1 MYKIV
6 DRRLKNGENDMSKKT
21 KRIVFALLVLMIIC
35 LIGIYEVYISYNKIT
50 VSDYNIKSNKINNS
64 VNLVTISDLHD
75 NQLGENNEDLINE
88 INSLSPDII
97 LFVGDGVNSDSKD
110 SKVVTNLMKQL
121 CKNNKVFYSLG
132 NTDIDYIEAGTS
144 DLLKELEDIG
154 VTVLDNEYK
163 DINVNGNNIRIG
175 GMYAYAF
182 GLNDNNDVD
191 KDTMEDGVY
200 DFLNGFQDTDNYK
213 IMMAHR
219 PDSFIFGN
227 ASEIWDVDLVVSGHN
242 HGGQVVLPF
251 FGGLYGGDQGWFPE
265 YDKGLFDLNKIK
277 ILISSGLGSGKQKL
291 PRFNNPPEVVN
302 VKISNK

>member
-6 DRRLKNGENDMSKKT
+6 DRILKNGENDMSKKT
-21 KRIVFALLVLMIIC
+21 KRIVFALLLIVIIC

-50 VSDYNIKSNKINNS
+50 VSDYNIKSNQINNS
-64 VNLVTISDLHD
+64 VNTVIISDLHD
-75 NQLGENNEDLINE
+75 NQLGENNEDLITK

-97 LFVGDGVNSDSKD
+97 LVVGDAVDSDSKN
-110 SKVVTNLMKQL
+110 SKVVTSLMKQL
-121 CKNNKVFYSLG
+121 CKNHKVFYSLG

-163 DINVNGNNIRIG
+163 DLNINGNIIRIG
-175 GMYAYAF
+175 GIYAYAF
-182 GLNDNNDVD
+182 GLNGNNDVD
-191 KDTMEDGVY
+191 KDTMEEGVY
-200 DFLNGFQDTDNYK
+200 DFLADFQDTSNYK

-227 ASEIWDVDLVVSGHN
+227 ASEIWSIDLVVSGHN

-251 FGGLYGGDQGWFPE
+251 VGGIYGGDQGWFPE
-265 YDKGLFDLNKIK
+265 YDKGFFDLNKIK
-277 ILISSGLGSGKQKL
+277 ILITSGLGSGKQKL
-291 PRFNNPPEVVN
+291 PRFNNPPEIVN
-302 VKISNK
+302 LHLSK